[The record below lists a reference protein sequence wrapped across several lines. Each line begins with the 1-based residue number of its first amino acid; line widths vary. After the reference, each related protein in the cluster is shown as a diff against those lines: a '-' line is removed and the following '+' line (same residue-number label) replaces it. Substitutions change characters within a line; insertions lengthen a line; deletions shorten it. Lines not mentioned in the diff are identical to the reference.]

1 MRSILMAAA
10 VQLAVVSVAHAA
22 GSVEPLKGD
31 VFMWRGEKL
40 VAVKSPVRASI
51 GRTVLVKAGG
61 KARIICSASSAY
73 ELEGPGRFKVPAGCG
88 KAPAAEKPAAKAAAK
103 ASAKR

>member
-10 VQLAVVSVAHAA
+10 VQIALVSGANAA
-22 GSVEPLKGD
+22 GSVEPLKGE
-31 VFMWRGEKL
+31 VFIWRGEKF
-40 VAVKSPVRASI
+40 VSVKAPVRGSI
-51 GRTVLVKAGG
+51 GQTVLVKSGG

-88 KAPAAEKPAAKAAAK
+88 KAPAAAKPAAK
-103 ASAKR
+103 SAPKR